1 MKEMPRLSGQD
12 VLFASYGWLSD
23 STLEIR
29 MRALDRSAGY
39 TLLFTVDKKYLTLH
53 YSVNALYS
61 PFTSFDVTF
70 LR

>member
-1 MKEMPRLSGQD
+1 M
-12 VLFASYGWLSD
+12 D

-70 LR
+70 LRQCPFTQDNHIIQEAYI